1 MSSRRRLAL
10 SCASC
15 VRVDLG
21 RGARAMSRRVPTRR
35 RARCEMHG
43 HASSAHLRAHAAS
56 AACALRFF
64 SVPSL
69 VDASTLRRTRAACR
83 PTAPVGA
90 RLTTRALRH
99 RPWLQC
105 LRPRQPRPF
114 ALVHARTLICKDI
127 SHTPD
132 GRAAGR
138 TRAHAPSGR
147 TMVGGSSHSLAPG
160 TTCTTTAKETRRL
173 AGLTLR
179 PRYSQ
184 RATDGLEPHRDQNA
198 PIVTSTW

>member
-1 MSSRRRLAL
+1 MHSAQPCVCMMSSRRRLAL

-105 LRPRQPRPF
+105 LRPRQPRPL
-114 ALVHARTLICKDI
+114 ALVHLASGVRRPRHRSMIGVLD
-127 SHTPD
+127 
-132 GRAAGR
+132 RAGDLR
-138 TRAHAPSGR
+138 TRLDVIG
-147 TMVGGSSHSLAPG
+147 
-160 TTCTTTAKETRRL
+160 
-173 AGLTLR
+173 
-179 PRYSQ
+179 Q
-184 RATDGLEPHRDQNA
+184 RWRKSILL
-198 PIVTSTW
+198 S